1 MCAVHKPLCVGYHF
15 LSFVKCGHWDA
26 PDFCAVKLL
35 KMAQL
40 KLSTLSQSELLS
52 ITESP
57 GAQYLVLDAQD
68 VLMECYAGLADLESK
83 TPVTAQTTFNAFS
96 ITKTAT
102 AAAVLKLVEQGRIGL
117 EAYMNPL
124 FREFH
129 FSHPFT
135 LRQLLSHQAGFS
147 NPIPISWVHLAAEDD
162 AFDERKFS
170 INLIDRHSE
179 QKFKPGT
186 KAAYSSIGYLLLAQI
201 IEQVSGESY
210 ESYVRKNVLPA
221 LEETD
226 TLDFRI
232 ENHERQAVGYH
243 KRFSFSNL
251 LLECFLDR
259 KKYIKGQYGSW
270 TAFQPF
276 YVNGKAYGGLLGNAR
291 GLAAYLR
298 AYLNQSI
305 FLHPETQQMMF
316 AEQKGGLSLGW
327 YTGKLHG
334 EKFVCHAGGGGG
346 YYAEIRIY
354 PELNIASVL
363 LRNRSGFS
371 DLRLLDKIDS
381 TSIFSTKLF
390 KQ

>member
-1 MCAVHKPLCVGYHF
+1 
-15 LSFVKCGHWDA
+15 
-26 PDFCAVKLL
+26 
-35 KMAQL
+35 MAQI
-40 KLSTLSQSELLS
+40 KLNTPSQTDLLS
-52 ITESP
+52 ITQSP
-57 GAQYLVLDAQD
+57 GVQYLVLDAQD
-68 VLMECYAGLADLESK
+68 ILSECYAGFADMEAK
-83 TPVTAQTTFNAFS
+83 TPVTEQSTFNAFS

-102 AAAVLKLVEQGRIGL
+102 AAAVLKLVEQGRLGL
-117 EAYMNPL
+117 EEYMNPL

-135 LRQLLSHQAGFS
+135 LRQLLSHQAGFP
-147 NPIPISWVHLAAEDD
+147 NPIPISWVHLATEDD
-162 AFDERKFS
+162 AFDEQKFS
-170 INLIDRHSE
+170 IALIDKHSE

-186 KAAYSSIGYLLLAQI
+186 KATYSSIGYLLLAQI
-201 IEQVSGESY
+201 IEKVSGESY

-221 LEETD
+221 LDKTD

-232 ENHERQAVGYH
+232 ADAERQAVGYH
-243 KRFSFSNL
+243 KRFSLSNL
-251 LLECFLDR
+251 ILGCFLDR
-259 KKYIKGQYGSW
+259 KKYIKGQYGTW
-270 TAFQPF
+270 TAFRPF
-276 YVNGKAYGGLLGNAR
+276 YVNGKAYGGLIGNAR

-298 AYLNQSI
+298 AYLNQRI

-327 YTGKLHG
+327 YTGKLQG

-346 YYAEIRIY
+346 YYGEIRIY